1 MRNDPADRDSVP
13 LQSGTLENG
22 GRLEGAT
29 AVLTAP
35 SAAGFA
41 AAHAPS
47 QPVAQPPMPAMAGQ
61 TDASLK
67 TPPATPPARRM
78 MRQYELVE
86 RVASYNPKSDEAL
99 LNRAYVY
106 SMRKHGDQIRASGDP
121 YFSHPLEVAAILTGM
136 RLDDATIATALL
148 HDVIEDT
155 DATRAEID
163 QLFGD
168 EIGKLV
174 DGLTKIAKLDLVNVE
189 DKQSENLRKLFLAVA
204 DDVRVLLVKLADRL
218 HNMRTLKWVPPH
230 KRARIAEET
239 MDVYAPLAGRMG
251 IQWMREE
258 LEHLAFGVLFPE
270 DAAVI
275 EKEMAKR
282 REALGARFGEIEAE
296 IVEKL
301 AENGVVAKVN
311 GREKRP
317 YSIYQK
323 MQRKLVNFESLSDI
337 YGFRVI
343 VDTTLECYKALG
355 VIHTAFQCVPGRF
368 KDYISLPKQNDYRSL
383 HTTVIGLRDQRVE
396 LQIRTHEM
404 HRFAEYGVAAH
415 ALAKDGTARS
425 MKELAHDSRVYA
437 WLRQTVEQFS
447 DERNSRDFLHDTKLE
462 LFQDRVFCFTP
473 KGKLIALPPGA
484 TPIDFAYQVHT
495 QIGNTCTGC
504 RINGHPKPLVTPL
517 ASGDEV
523 EILRKEGASPPAAW
537 SVLAVT
543 GKARAAIRKANK
555 DADRRK
561 FIRLGMELVENEMAR
576 RDLKGPLDFALAAER
591 LGFENVDALAHA
603 VGNAERPASAVLS
616 VLGYE
621 SPPGE
626 VDEGRRHGIA
636 VNVRGGRSDLPVQ
649 FSPKHRAIPGDG
661 IIGILDPGKGV
672 TVYPVHAGEA
682 LDAFGADPARWVEV
696 GWDLKATEG
705 TLYPVDVR
713 LMVAN
718 ETGALAE
725 IAVVDRRG
733 VVQHRRVEHDCQNR
747 RLPRDDP
754 DPRSPGPGASV
765 GHSRSADG
773 PFCCE

>member
-1 MRNDPADRDSVP
+1 MRSDPPEQDSVP
-13 LQSGTLENG
+13 SADGAPTSG
-22 GRLEGAT
+22 GRLGE
-29 AVLTAP
+29 
-35 SAAGFA
+35 A
-41 AAHAPS
+41 AAALK
-47 QPVAQPPMPAMAGQ
+47 VATRPAEA
-61 TDASLK
+61 
-67 TPPATPPARRM
+67 PATPAADAGRPGDTAPANADAAAKPARQM

-86 RVASYNPKSDEAL
+86 RVASYNPGSDEAL

-106 SMRKHGDQIRASGDP
+106 SMRKHGHQTRASGDP

-136 RLDDATIATALL
+136 RLDDASIATALL

-163 QLFGD
+163 KLFGN

-230 KRARIAEET
+230 KRTRIAEET

-258 LEHLAFGVLFPE
+258 LEHLAFGVLFAE
-270 DAAVI
+270 EAVVI
-275 EKEMAKR
+275 EKELAKR
-282 REALGARFGEIEAE
+282 REALGARFGDIEAE
-296 IVEKL
+296 LAGRL
-301 AENGVVAKVN
+301 AENGIDATVS

-343 VDTTLECYKALG
+343 VDTPLACYKALG
-355 VIHTAFQCVPGRF
+355 VIHTSFKCVPGRF

-383 HTTVIGLRDQRVE
+383 HTTVIGLQDQRVE

-415 ALAKDGTARS
+415 ALSKDGSARS
-425 MKELAHDSRVYA
+425 MKELAHDSKVYA
-437 WLRQTVEQFS
+437 WLRQTVEQLS
-447 DERNSRDFLHDTKLE
+447 DEGNSRDFLHDTKLE

-495 QIGNTCTGC
+495 QIGNSCTGC

-523 EILRKEGASPPAAW
+523 EIMRKEGASPPAAW

-561 FIRLGMELVENEMAR
+561 FVRLGLELVENEMAR
-576 RDLKGPLDFALAAER
+576 RDLKGPLDFGLAAER
-591 LGFENVDALAHA
+591 LGFESEDALAHA
-603 VGNAERPASAVLS
+603 IGSAERPASAVLS

-626 VDEGRRHGIA
+626 VDAGRRHGIA

-649 FSPKHRAIPGDG
+649 FSPKHLAIPGDG

-696 GWDLKATEG
+696 GWDLKASEG

-718 ETGALAE
+718 ETGVLAE
-725 IAVVDRRG
+725 IAIVIAEADSNIDELNMIAKTDDFREMTITLEVRDRAHLSAILDRLNALSVVS
-733 VVQHRRVEHDCQNR
+733 E
-747 RLPRDDP
+747 
-754 DPRSPGPGASV
+754 ASRA
-765 GHSRSADG
+765 HA
-773 PFCCE
+773 